1 MSRIYVCISSVVCLS
16 VCLYVFV
23 YADVTDMQARYP
35 LVGFTGLDLGWVEGT
50 VLSVLR
56 VMSYRASYPTAA
68 SSSARSRGCCFASR
82 GSPPMLLERVLLQH

>member
-56 VMSYRASYPTAA
+56 VMSYRASYPH
-68 SSSARSRGCCFASR
+68 SCEQQREKSR
-82 GSPPMLLERVLLQH
+82 LLLRIPW